1 MAFDA
6 LRLRNIIQLIGITCA
21 YRLHRLRGM
30 LIIIG
35 VVFHLALM
43 VAAALQVHQTKTALV
58 TKANCDGGDDYVV
71 RTSMLNLNSALSY
84 CYRIV
89 VDLVLSGRRSSLF

>member
-6 LRLRNIIQLIGITCA
+6 LRLRNVIQLIGITRV
-21 YRLHRLRGM
+21 YRSHCLRRM

-58 TKANCDGGDDYVV
+58 TLPNCDGTDNYRV
-71 RTSMLNLNSALSY
+71 RLSIPNRSCRLSP

-89 VDLVLSGRRSSLF
+89 VGLVLSGRRLNLS